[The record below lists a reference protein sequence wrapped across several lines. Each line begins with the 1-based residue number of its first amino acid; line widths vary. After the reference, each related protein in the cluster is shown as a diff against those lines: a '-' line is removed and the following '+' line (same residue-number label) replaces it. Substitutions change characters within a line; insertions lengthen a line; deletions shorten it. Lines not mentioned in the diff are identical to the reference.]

1 MQDESDDERG
11 GQENVLVN
19 GGVEPLDI
27 DIDDFVE

>member
-19 GGVEPLDI
+19 GAVTTLDI
-27 DIDDFVE
+27 EIDDCIE